1 MVIGGD
7 ENDTPLIMRVDGV
20 ADQIEPF
27 TIGQEVI
34 QQSELGLIE
43 AKQLFRAF
51 QFIGNA
57 NDFELGKLLDR
68 IHQDFRQHRFVFN
81 DKSCNAIHDVH
92 LWSGGYKG

>member
-43 AKQLFRAF
+43 AKHLFCAF
-51 QFIGNA
+51 QFIRNA
-57 NDFELGKLLDR
+57 NDFELGKLLDG
-68 IHQDFRQHRFVFN
+68 IHQNFRQHRFVFN
-81 DKSCNAIHDVH
+81 DESGDAIHGVH
-92 LWSGGYKG
+92 LGSGGYKG